1 MSLRSRLTAFVSAS
15 AVAAGLTFT
24 AAAPASALSDG
35 ETADF
40 LGQLTA
46 SYNDPLESANDGNP
60 YDFDIV
66 TKAVLLT
73 GTDATLAGLDSFTLF
88 APNDR
93 AFEVLAYRQG
103 LLGDDFRFRS
113 TVDEKA
119 VTEALVE
126 GLGAEAITTVLLY
139 HAIPGAKADGE
150 NILTGFKNRRLE
162 TATGQGLGVKVV
174 SRSARYPLILLRD
187 KDGRRYND
195 WVVPSKIDVVET
207 DNAVVHGVSDVL
219 LPNL

>member
-1 MSLRSRLTAFVSAS
+1 MSLRTRMTALASAT

-24 AAAPASALSDG
+24 AAAPASALSEE
-35 ETADF
+35 ETGDF

-46 SYNDPLESANDGNP
+46 SYNDPLESANDRNP

-73 GTDATLAGLDSFTLF
+73 GTDATLAGLDQFTLF

-103 LLGDDFRFRS
+103 LLGDDFRFRG
-113 TVDEKA
+113 TVNEKA

-126 GLGAEAITTVLLY
+126 GLGAEAITEVLLY
-139 HAIPGAKADGE
+139 HTFADAKVTGADVLAGK
-150 NILTGFKNRRLE
+150 RYQRLGM
-162 TATGQGLGVKVV
+162 ANGQNLGVKVV
-174 SRSARYPLILLRD
+174 SRNAHYPLILLRD

-207 DNAVVHGVSDVL
+207 DNAVVHGISDVL
-219 LPNL
+219 LPRL